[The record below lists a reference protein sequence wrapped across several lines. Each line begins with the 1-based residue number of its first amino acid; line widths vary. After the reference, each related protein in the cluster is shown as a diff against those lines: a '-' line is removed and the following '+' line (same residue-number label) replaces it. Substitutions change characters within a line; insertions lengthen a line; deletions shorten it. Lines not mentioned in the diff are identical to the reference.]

1 MYKVYT
7 GTKKSDGQSGRLRVG
22 LYGSYTS
29 SEDSVQ
35 NAQGHLFSRAIQT
48 VFQEDGGTKGR
59 SEGKWTVNK
68 VTVVGGGED
77 RKGWIESNFKGRD
90 DRA

>member
-1 MYKVYT
+1 MVDICKEHT
-7 GTKKSDGQSGRLRVG
+7 GTKKSDGQSSRLRAG

-48 VFQEDGGTKGR
+48 VFQEDGELR
-59 SEGKWTVNK
+59 RADLEGKVTVNK
-68 VTVVGGGED
+68 VTVVGWRG
-77 RKGWIESNFKGRD
+77 RKG
-90 DRA
+90 

>member
-7 GTKKSDGQSGRLRVG
+7 GTKKSDGQSSRLRAG

-59 SEGKWTVNK
+59 SGRESDCEQGD
-68 VTVVGGGED
+68 GGGVEKTG
-77 RKGWIESNFKGRD
+77 RGELESNFKGRD